1 MKSNFDL
8 RSLPVH
14 QSISVTDP
22 AAGAMGESNTIA
34 PPAASCVCILLG
46 IDVPAEAVRDIKADW
61 AMVAATQQDAPDLT
75 AAAVGTALS
84 RLRQH
89 AVNGIGVAVLEREDP
104 FAAWLRPTA
113 VDNAA

>member
-1 MKSNFDL
+1 MKTNFDQ
-8 RSLPVH
+8 RSRSAQPSF
-14 QSISVTDP
+14 SITGS
-22 AAGAMGESNTIA
+22 AAGATGASNMMA
-34 PPAASCVCILLG
+34 PPAASCVRILLG
-46 IDVPAEAVRDIKADW
+46 IDVPAEALRHIKADW

-89 AVNGIGVAVLEREDP
+89 VISVAGVAVLEREDP

-113 VDNAA
+113 VGNAA